1 MNGILSPALERRPTE
16 KTNQYVKTV
25 TNGVKNA
32 QTIPSAE
39 PAYLALKSLNE
50 NCNNNFC
57 SENILE
63 N

>member
-1 MNGILSPALERRPTE
+1 MAL
-16 KTNQYVKTV
+16 KK
-25 TNGVKNA
+25 A

-50 NCNNNFC
+50 NCNNNFFVLK
-57 SENILE
+57 NILE

>member
-50 NCNNNFC
+50 NCSNNF
-57 SENILE
+57 LF
-63 N
+63 

>member
-16 KTNQYVKTV
+16 RQTNTSKQLLMALKRPD
-25 TNGVKNA
+25 NS
-32 QTIPSAE
+32 SAE

-57 SENILE
+57 SEKYS
-63 N
+63 